1 MTNQPKR
8 LALLYLA
15 LVFLA
20 GSVLGAALHRFY
32 ATEFAS
38 AEVRPAPS
46 PQDYRQHLILKLTK
60 DLNLKQEQV
69 TQLDPILD
77 EIDRQYNQYREE
89 IEPGFDAIRAERARR
104 IMAILDADQKVK
116 YQTIL
121 DKRKTQRDA
130 KRKLE
135 KEKLLLKHKKD
146 ECR

>member
-8 LALLYLA
+8 LALLYLG

-20 GSVLGAALHRFY
+20 GTVLGAALYRFY

-46 PQDYRQHLILKLTK
+46 PQDTRQHLISKFAK
-60 DLNLKQEQV
+60 DLNLRPEQV
-69 TQLDPILD
+69 AQLDPILD
-77 EIDRQYNQYREE
+77 ASDAQYSQYREE

-104 IMAILDADQKVK
+104 IMALLDPGQQVK
-116 YQTIL
+116 YQQIL
-121 DKRKTQRDA
+121 DKRKSQREA

-135 KEKLLLKHKKD
+135 MEKLLKYKKD
-146 ECR
+146 ECH